1 MLNGNNAKQLKS
13 VEIKEWG
20 QLVFLNNIKRSPR
33 FFRLRK
39 AITKEKDLNSLN
51 SFANPTIKSIQRT
64 KTP

>member
-1 MLNGNNAKQLKS
+1 M
-13 VEIKEWG
+13 
-20 QLVFLNNIKRSPR
+20 FLNDIKRSPR

-51 SFANPTIKSIQRT
+51 SFANPTIKPIQHA

>member
-1 MLNGNNAKQLKS
+1 M
-13 VEIKEWG
+13 
-20 QLVFLNNIKRSPR
+20 FLNDIKRSPR

-51 SFANPTIKSIQRT
+51 SFANPTIKPIQRA